1 LDECKKKGDDTVKI
15 LKSVKMWLVFKLLGV
30 VRDAIDEEIEKNK
43 DEEIERAL
51 NETLV
56 EFYVKNDID
65 GKDRELINQFVR
77 FAKEDLVPHLLE
89 KLERYLRE
97 SR

>member
-1 LDECKKKGDDTVKI
+1 MDECKKKGDDTVKI
-15 LKSVKMWLVFKLLGV
+15 LKSVKMWLAFKLLGV
-30 VRDAIDEEIEKNK
+30 VRDAI

>member
-1 LDECKKKGDDTVKI
+1 
-15 LKSVKMWLVFKLLGV
+15 MWLAFKLLGV

-97 SR
+97 GR